1 MDASKIVFL
10 INDQVRLIRVS
21 YEAQPADI
29 QNVTA
34 GYAPKF
40 YNFKTL
46 DQSIKVGD
54 FVVVETGT
62 RHGLTVCKVEEVD
75 LDVDFDDGIS
85 LKWAFQRV
93 DAVNMETIRSAE
105 AEAIAAAKRAEL
117 KRKRAQLREGIFAE
131 HSEMLSE
138 LALTTKTLPAE

>member
-21 YEAQPADI
+21 YDTQPLNAEKP
-29 QNVTA
+29 T
-34 GYAPKF
+34 GYS
-40 YNFKTL
+40 FKTL

-54 FVVVETGT
+54 YVVVETNT

-93 DAVNMETIRSAE
+93 DSANIESIRAAET
-105 AEAIAAAKRAEL
+105 EAIAAAKRAEL

-138 LALTTKTLPAE
+138 LSLTTKTLPAE

>member
-1 MDASKIVFL
+1 MDSSKIVFL

-21 YEAQPADI
+21 YDNQ
-29 QNVTA
+29 VT
-34 GYAPKF
+34 GEKPSVYL
-40 YNFKTL
+40 FKTL
-46 DQSIKVGD
+46 DQTVAVDD

-62 RHGLTVCKVEEVD
+62 RHGLTVCKVIEVD

-93 DAVNMETIRSAE
+93 DSAAIELIRAQEGE
-105 AEAIAAAKRAEL
+105 AMKAAARAEL
-117 KRKRAQLREGIFAE
+117 KRKRDQLREGIFAE
-131 HSEMLSE
+131 HSEMLTG